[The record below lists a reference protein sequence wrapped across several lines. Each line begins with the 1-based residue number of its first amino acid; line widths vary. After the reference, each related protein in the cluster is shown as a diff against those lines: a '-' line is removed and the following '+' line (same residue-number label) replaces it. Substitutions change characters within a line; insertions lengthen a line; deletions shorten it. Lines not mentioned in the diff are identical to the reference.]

1 VVLRVYLSLYESIL
15 SNFARGGVLGN
26 LGSPGKLIV
35 LWGSADMN
43 AVEILNLKG
52 LHLDISRYVVL
63 QTYKH
68 CGVDALKSGDHWL
81 FSMEEFY
88 PLKDCYETLK
98 VAIEKGYLDVIKL
111 CYQYNSID
119 WKSCYWTQ
127 MECAVWHGHL
137 EIVKWLHE
145 NTDVK
150 CTRWAMDWAAQRG
163 HLDILIWLHENR
175 SEGCTVKAMDC
186 ASEEGHLD
194 VVKWLHEHRSEGCTS
209 YAMDSAAHRGHLE
222 VVKWLHEHTKKGCSH
237 WAMVY
242 ATWKGHIDVVKWLHE
257 NKPGES
263 CNYGTKYMCDAK
275 ADLEVLKWHCDNCE
289 NFTKKYEE
297 EDYEEDEEEEE
308 EDEDEDEEEEEN
320 N

>member
-1 VVLRVYLSLYESIL
+1 MVLRVYLSLYESIL

-88 PLKDCYETLK
+88 PLKDGYETLK
-98 VAIEKGYLDVIKL
+98 EAIEKGYLDVIKL

-137 EIVKWLHE
+137 EIVKWYH
-145 NTDVK
+145 NHTDVK

-163 HLDILIWLHENR
+163 HLDILIWLHEN
-175 SEGCTVKAMDC
+175 
-186 ASEEGHLD
+186 
-194 VVKWLHEHRSEGCTS
+194 RSEGCTS

-242 ATWKGHIDVVKWLHE
+242 ATWKGHLDVVKWLHE
-257 NKPGES
+257 NKPSES
-263 CNYGTKYMCDAK
+263 CNYGTKYMCDAM
-275 ADLEVLKWHCDNCE
+275 ADLQVLKWHCDNCE
-289 NFTKKYEE
+289 NFTKKEEEEEEE
-297 EDYEEDEEEEE
+297 EDEEDEEEEE
-308 EDEDEDEEEEEN
+308 EEYEDYEEEN